1 LSAFFEDKSC
11 ILNTTNKGDVML
23 SVSAKPYIEASV
35 PVLRQH
41 GLAITT
47 LFYKNMFDSHPEL
60 KNLFNMGNQAN
71 GSQQQSLA
79 AAVFAYAANIENSAA
94 LAPVI
99 ERIVHKHVSV
109 GIKPEHYPIVGK
121 HLIGAIKGVLED
133 AATPELLAA
142 WEEAYGLL
150 ANSLITT
157 EAKLYQHNKQQPDEW
172 LKMKVIEKLHLSE
185 DVVSFK
191 LQADKQHILPIFK
204 PGQYISVAVNIDEL
218 NLRQIRQ
225 YSLSDSTQK
234 NTYRITVKREKGD
247 EYKPRGNVSN
257 WLHQHVRVGSVLD
270 ISYPC
275 GNFTPDILEQ
285 QPIGLISAGVGIT
298 PMISVINELAESN
311 PNRKVLFAH
320 AARNR
325 EYIAHMDDIR
335 KAQTKLDFSK
345 IIFFLSEAKK
355 KNDDE
360 FEGFMKLSE
369 HITDEFI
376 DGVYYICGPQS
387 FMDDQRD
394 VLLELGVNSSN
405 IHREVFGPES
415 LNNLI

>member
-1 LSAFFEDKSC
+1 
-11 ILNTTNKGDVML
+11 ML
-23 SVSAKPYIEASV
+23 SRAAKPYIDASV

-47 LFYKNMFDSHPEL
+47 LFYKNMFESHPEL

-79 AAVFAYAANIENSAA
+79 AAVFAYAANIDNSAA

-109 GIKPEHYPIVGK
+109 GIKAEHYPIVGSN
-121 HLIGAIKGVLED
+121 LIGAIKGVLGD

-150 ANSLITT
+150 ADALIDA
-157 EAKLYQHNKQQPDEW
+157 EARLYQQNNQQPDEW
-172 LKMKVIEKLHLSE
+172 LKVKVLDKQHQSD
-185 DVVSFK
+185 DVVTFT
-191 LQADKQHILPIFK
+191 LQADGEKVLPKFK
-204 PGQYISVAVNIDEL
+204 PGQYISVAVHIEEL

-225 YSLSDSTQK
+225 YSLSDANQD

-257 WLHQHVRVGSVLD
+257 WLHQHVRVGSVID

-275 GNFTPDILEQ
+275 GNFTLDVLDQ

-298 PMISVINELAESN
+298 PMISMVKEISINN
-311 PNRKVLFAH
+311 PTRKVLFAH
-320 AARNR
+320 AARSR
-325 EYIAHMDDIR
+325 SSIAHLEEIQQAKHALNDLN
-335 KAQTKLDFSK
+335 TV
-345 IIFFLSEAKK
+345 FFLNESKK
-355 KNDDE
+355 QHADE
-360 FEGFMKLSE
+360 LEGRMDLSG
-369 HITDEFI
+369 HVSAEFK
-376 DGVYYICGPQS
+376 DGIYYICGPQS

-394 VLLELGVNSSN
+394 ALLELGVAPNM
-405 IHREVFGPES
+405 IHREVFGPDS
-415 LNNLI
+415 LNHII

>member
-1 LSAFFEDKSC
+1 MQV
-11 ILNTTNKGDVML
+11 KGDVML
-23 SVSAKPYIEASV
+23 SVQAKPYIDASV

-47 LFYKNMFDSHPEL
+47 MFYKNMFESHPEL

-109 GIKPEHYPIVGK
+109 GIKPAHYPIVGN
-121 HLIGAIKGVLED
+121 HLIGAIKGVLGD

-150 ANSLITT
+150 ADALIDA
-157 EAKLYQHNKQQPDEW
+157 ENRLYQDNNQLPDEW
-172 LKMKVIEKLHLSE
+172 LKLKVSEKTHQSD
-185 DVVSFK
+185 DVVTYT
-191 LQADKQHILPIFK
+191 LQANDQSPLPKFK
-204 PGQYISVAVNIDEL
+204 PGQYISVAVHLDDL

-225 YSLSDSTQK
+225 YSLSDANQHH
-234 NTYRITVKREKGD
+234 TYRITVKREKGD

-257 WLHQHVRVGSVLD
+257 WLHHHVRVGSVID
-270 ISYPC
+270 VSYPC
-275 GNFTPDILEQ
+275 GNFTPDILHE

-298 PMISVINELAESN
+298 PMISIIKEISANN
-311 PNRKVLFAH
+311 PTRQVLFAH

-325 EYIAHMDDIR
+325 ASIAHLDEVQQAKSVLNHL
-335 KAQTKLDFSK
+335 KAV
-345 IIFFLSEAKK
+345 FFLSESKK
-355 KNDDE
+355 ENIDE
-360 FEGFMKLSE
+360 REGRMDL
-369 HITDEFI
+369 TDYISNEFK
-376 DGVYYICGPQS
+376 DGFYYICGPQA

-394 VLLELGVNSSN
+394 ALLALGVNPNN

-415 LNNLI
+415 LNHII

>member
-1 LSAFFEDKSC
+1 
-11 ILNTTNKGDVML
+11 ML
-23 SVSAKPYIEASV
+23 SRSAKPYIDASV

-41 GLAITT
+41 GIAITT
-47 LFYKNMFDSHPEL
+47 LFYKNMFESHPEL

-79 AAVFAYAANIENSAA
+79 AAVFAYAANIDNSAA

-109 GIKPEHYPIVGK
+109 GIKAEHYPIVGSN
-121 HLIGAIKGVLED
+121 LIGAIKGVLGE

-150 ANSLITT
+150 ADALIDA
-157 EAKLYQHNKQQPDEW
+157 EARLYQQNNQQPDEW
-172 LKMKVIEKLHLSE
+172 LKVKVAEKQHQSD
-185 DVVSFK
+185 DVVTFT
-191 LQADKQHILPIFK
+191 LQADGGQVLPKFK
-204 PGQYISVAVNIDEL
+204 PGQYISVAVHIEAL

-225 YSLSDSTQK
+225 YSLSDANQD

-257 WLHQHVRVGSVLD
+257 WLHQHVRVGSVID

-275 GNFTPDILEQ
+275 GNFTPDVLDQ

-298 PMISVINELAESN
+298 PMISMVKEISINN
-311 PNRKVLFAH
+311 PTRKVLFAH

-325 EYIAHMDDIR
+325 NSIAH
-335 KAQTKLDFSK
+335 LDEIQQAK
-345 IIFFLSEAKK
+345 HALNNLNAIFFLNESKK
-355 KNDDE
+355 QHADE
-360 FEGFMKLSE
+360 LEGRMDLSG
-369 HITDEFI
+369 HISTEFK
-376 DGVYYICGPQS
+376 DGIYYICGPQS

-394 VLLELGVNSSN
+394 ALLELGVSSKN

-415 LNNLI
+415 LNHII

>member
-1 LSAFFEDKSC
+1 MLSAA
-11 ILNTTNKGDVML
+11 
-23 SVSAKPYIEASV
+23 AKPYIDASV

-47 LFYKNMFDSHPEL
+47 LFYKNMFESHPEL

-109 GIKPEHYPIVGK
+109 GIKAEHYPIVGSN
-121 HLIGAIKGVLED
+121 LIGAIKGVLGE

-150 ANSLITT
+150 ADALIDA
-157 EAKLYQHNKQQPDEW
+157 EAKLYQQNKQQPDEW
-172 LKMKVIEKLHLSE
+172 LKVKVIDKQHQSE
-185 DVVSFK
+185 DVVTFT
-191 LQADKQHILPIFK
+191 LQADGGLALPKFK
-204 PGQYISVAVNIDEL
+204 PGQYISVAVHIEEL

-225 YSLSDSTQK
+225 YSLSDANQD

-257 WLHQHVRVGSVLD
+257 WLHQHVRVGSVID

-275 GNFTPDILEQ
+275 GNFTPNVSDQ

-298 PMISVINELAESN
+298 PMISMVKEISINN
-311 PNRKVLFAH
+311 PSRKVLFAH
-320 AARNR
+320 AARSRAN
-325 EYIAHMDDIR
+325 IAHLEDIQQA
-335 KAQTKLDFSK
+335 KHALTELKTV
-345 IIFFLSEAKK
+345 FFLNESKK
-355 KNDDE
+355 QHADEQEGRMDLSSHVSAEFKN
-360 FEGFMKLSE
+360 G
-369 HITDEFI
+369 I
-376 DGVYYICGPQS
+376 YYICGPQS

-394 VLLELGVNSSN
+394 ALLELGVAPNM

-415 LNNLI
+415 LNHII

>member
-1 LSAFFEDKSC
+1 
-11 ILNTTNKGDVML
+11 ML
-23 SVSAKPYIEASV
+23 SMSAKPYIEASV

-47 LFYKNMFDSHPEL
+47 LFYKNMFESHPEL

-109 GIKPEHYPIVGK
+109 GIKPAHYPIVGH
-121 HLIGAIKGVLED
+121 HLIGAIKGVLGD
-133 AATPELLAA
+133 AATTELLAA

-150 ANSLITT
+150 ADALIDA
-157 EAKLYQHNKQQPDEW
+157 ENRLYKHNNQQPDEW
-172 LKMKVIEKLHLSE
+172 LKVKVVEKRHESD
-185 DVVSFK
+185 DVVTFI
-191 LQADKQHILPIFK
+191 LQATDSLILPSFK
-204 PGQYISVAVNIDEL
+204 PGQYISVAVHVEDL

-225 YSLSDSTQK
+225 YSLSDANQY

-247 EYKPRGNVSN
+247 EYKPSGNVSN
-257 WLHQHVRVGSVLD
+257 WLHQHVRVGSVID

-275 GNFTPDILEQ
+275 GNFTPDILDQ

-298 PMISVINELAESN
+298 PMISMVKEISVNN
-311 PNRKVLFAH
+311 PTRKVLFAH

-325 EYIAHMDDIR
+325 TSIAHIDEIIQIKNDLSHLE
-335 KAQTKLDFSK
+335 T
-345 IIFFLSEAKK
+345 IFFLNESIK
-355 KNDDE
+355 KNIDEREGRMDLTNHVSDE
-360 FEGFMKLSE
+360 FKN
-369 HITDEFI
+369 
-376 DGVYYICGPQS
+376 GVYYICGPQS

-394 VLLELGVNSSN
+394 ALLELGVDANK

-415 LNNLI
+415 LSHIIS

>member
-1 LSAFFEDKSC
+1 
-11 ILNTTNKGDVML
+11 ML
-23 SVSAKPYIEASV
+23 SRSAKPYIDASV

-41 GLAITT
+41 GIAITT
-47 LFYKNMFDSHPEL
+47 LFYKNMFESYPEL

-79 AAVFAYAANIENSAA
+79 AAVFAYAANIDNSAA

-109 GIKPEHYPIVGK
+109 GIKAEHYPIVGSN
-121 HLIGAIKGVLED
+121 LIGAIKGVLGE

-150 ANSLITT
+150 ADALIDA
-157 EAKLYQHNKQQPDEW
+157 EARLYQQNNQQPDEW
-172 LKMKVIEKLHLSE
+172 LKVKV
-185 DVVSFK
+185 
-191 LQADKQHILPIFK
+191 ADKQHQSDDVVTFTLQADGGQVLPRFK
-204 PGQYISVAVNIDEL
+204 PGQYISVAVHIEAL

-225 YSLSDSTQK
+225 YSLSDANQD

-257 WLHQHVRVGSVLD
+257 WLHQHVRVGSVID

-275 GNFTPDILEQ
+275 GNFTPDVLDQ

-298 PMISVINELAESN
+298 PMISMVKEISINN
-311 PNRKVLFAH
+311 PTRKVLFAH

-325 EYIAHMDDIR
+325 NSIAH
-335 KAQTKLDFSK
+335 LDEIQQAK
-345 IIFFLSEAKK
+345 HALNNLNAIFFLNESKK
-355 KNDDE
+355 QHADE
-360 FEGFMKLSE
+360 LEGRMDLSG
-369 HITDEFI
+369 HISTEFK
-376 DGVYYICGPQS
+376 DGIYYICGPQS

-394 VLLELGVNSSN
+394 ALLELGVSPKN

-415 LNNLI
+415 LNHII

>member
-1 LSAFFEDKSC
+1 MLSAA
-11 ILNTTNKGDVML
+11 
-23 SVSAKPYIEASV
+23 AKPYIDASV

-47 LFYKNMFDSHPEL
+47 LFYKNMFESHPEL

-94 LAPVI
+94 LAPVV

-109 GIKPEHYPIVGK
+109 GIKAEHYPIVGSN
-121 HLIGAIKGVLED
+121 LIGAIKGVLGD

-150 ANSLITT
+150 ADALIDA
-157 EAKLYQHNKQQPDEW
+157 EARLYQQNNQQPDEW
-172 LKMKVIEKLHLSE
+172 IKVKVIEKQHQSD
-185 DVVSFK
+185 DVVTFT
-191 LQADKQHILPIFK
+191 LQGENGFALPKFK
-204 PGQYISVAVNIDEL
+204 PGQYISVAVHIEEL

-225 YSLSDSTQK
+225 YSLSDANQD

-257 WLHQHVRVGSVLD
+257 WLHQHVRVGSVVD

-275 GNFTPDILEQ
+275 GNFTPDVLAQ

-298 PMISVINELAESN
+298 PMISMVKEISINN
-311 PNRKVLFAH
+311 PTRKILFAH
-320 AARNR
+320 AARSR
-325 EYIAHMDDIR
+325 ASIAHIDEVQQA
-335 KAQTKLDFSK
+335 KSALNQLETV
-345 IIFFLSEAKK
+345 FFLNESKK
-355 KNDDE
+355 QHADE
-360 FEGFMKLSE
+360 REGRMDLSA
-369 HITDEFI
+369 HISADFK

-394 VLLELGVNSSN
+394 ALLELGVAPSM

-415 LNNLI
+415 LNHIL

>member
-1 LSAFFEDKSC
+1 
-11 ILNTTNKGDVML
+11 ML
-23 SVSAKPYIEASV
+23 SVAAKPYIEASV

-47 LFYKNMFDSHPEL
+47 LFYKNMFESHPEL

-79 AAVFAYAANIENSAA
+79 SAVFAYAANIENSAV

-109 GIKPEHYPIVGK
+109 GIKAEHYPIVGN
-121 HLIGAIKGVLED
+121 HLIGAIKGVLGD
-133 AATPELLAA
+133 AATTELLAA

-150 ANSLITT
+150 ADALIDA
-157 EAKLYQHNKQQPDEW
+157 ENRLYKHNHQQPDEW
-172 LKMKVIEKLHLSE
+172 LKVKVVEKRHESD
-185 DVVSFK
+185 DVVSFT
-191 LQADKQHILPIFK
+191 LQATNNVTPDMLTPGQLTLPIFK
-204 PGQYISVAVNIDEL
+204 AGQYISVAVYIEDL

-225 YSLSDSTQK
+225 YSLSDANQH

-257 WLHQHVRVGSVLD
+257 WLHQHVRVGSVVD

-275 GNFTPDILEQ
+275 GNFTPDILDQ

-298 PMISVINELAESN
+298 PMISMVKEISINN
-311 PNRKVLFAH
+311 PTRKVLFAH
-320 AARNR
+320 AARSR
-325 EYIAHMDDIR
+325 ASIAHIDEINQI
-335 KAQTKLDFSK
+335 KNKLNHLETV
-345 IIFFLSEAKK
+345 FFLNESKK
-355 KNDDE
+355 QHIDE
-360 FEGFMKLSE
+360 REGRMDLTD
-369 HITDEFI
+369 HISAEFKGGI
-376 DGVYYICGPQS
+376 YYLCGPQS

-394 VLLELGVNSSN
+394 ALIELGVDANK

-415 LNNLI
+415 LSHII

>member
-1 LSAFFEDKSC
+1 
-11 ILNTTNKGDVML
+11 ML
-23 SVSAKPYIEASV
+23 SRSAKPYIDASV

-41 GLAITT
+41 GVAITT
-47 LFYKNMFDSHPEL
+47 LFYKNMFESHPEL

-79 AAVFAYAANIENSAA
+79 AAVFAYAANIDNSAA

-109 GIKPEHYPIVGK
+109 GIKAEHYPIVGSN
-121 HLIGAIKGVLED
+121 LIGAIKSVLGE

-150 ANSLITT
+150 ADALIDA
-157 EAKLYQHNKQQPDEW
+157 EARLYQQNNQQPDEW
-172 LKMKVIEKLHLSE
+172 LKVKVADKQHQSE
-185 DVVSFK
+185 DVVTFT
-191 LQADKQHILPIFK
+191 LQADGGQVLPKFK
-204 PGQYISVAVNIDEL
+204 PGQYISVAVHIEAL

-225 YSLSDSTQK
+225 YSLSDANQD

-257 WLHQHVRVGSVLD
+257 WLHQHVRVGSVID

-275 GNFTPDILEQ
+275 GNFTPDVLDQ

-298 PMISVINELAESN
+298 PMISMVKEISINN
-311 PNRKVLFAH
+311 PTRKVLFAH

-325 EYIAHMDDIR
+325 NSIAH
-335 KAQTKLDFSK
+335 LDEIQQAK
-345 IIFFLSEAKK
+345 HALNNLNAIFFLNESKK
-355 KNDDE
+355 QHADE
-360 FEGFMKLSE
+360 LEGRMDLSG
-369 HITDEFI
+369 HISTEFK
-376 DGVYYICGPQS
+376 DGIYYICGPQS

-394 VLLELGVNSSN
+394 ALLELGVSPKN

-415 LNNLI
+415 LNHII

>member
-1 LSAFFEDKSC
+1 
-11 ILNTTNKGDVML
+11 ML
-23 SVSAKPYIEASV
+23 SRSAKPYIDASV

-47 LFYKNMFDSHPEL
+47 LFYKNMFESHPEL

-79 AAVFAYAANIENSAA
+79 AAVFAYAANIDNSAA

-109 GIKPEHYPIVGK
+109 GIKAEHYPIVGSN
-121 HLIGAIKGVLED
+121 LIGAIKGVLGD

-150 ANSLITT
+150 ADALIDA
-157 EAKLYQHNKQQPDEW
+157 EARLYQQNNQQPDEW
-172 LKMKVIEKLHLSE
+172 LKVKVLDKQHQSD
-185 DVVSFK
+185 DVVTFT
-191 LQADKQHILPIFK
+191 LQADGWKVLPKFK
-204 PGQYISVAVNIDEL
+204 PGQYISVAVHIEEL
-218 NLRQIRQ
+218 GLRQIRQ
-225 YSLSDSTQK
+225 YSLSDANQD

-257 WLHQHVRVGSVLD
+257 WLHQHVRVGSVVD

-275 GNFTPDILEQ
+275 GNFTPDVLDQ

-298 PMISVINELAESN
+298 PMISMVKEISINN
-311 PNRKVLFAH
+311 PTRKVLFAH
-320 AARNR
+320 AARSR
-325 EYIAHMDDIR
+325 SSIAHLEEIQQA
-335 KAQTKLDFSK
+335 KHELNNLNA
-345 IIFFLSEAKK
+345 IFFLNESKK
-355 KNDDE
+355 QHADE
-360 FEGFMKLSE
+360 LEGRMDLSG
-369 HITDEFI
+369 HISPEFK
-376 DGVYYICGPQS
+376 DGIYYICGPQS
-387 FMDDQRD
+387 FMDDLRD
-394 VLLELGVNSSN
+394 ALLELGVAPNM

-415 LNNLI
+415 LNHII

>member
-1 LSAFFEDKSC
+1 MLSAA
-11 ILNTTNKGDVML
+11 
-23 SVSAKPYIEASV
+23 AKPYIDASV

-47 LFYKNMFDSHPEL
+47 LFYKNMFESHPEL

-109 GIKPEHYPIVGK
+109 GIKAEHYPIVGAN
-121 HLIGAIKGVLED
+121 LIGAIKGVLGD

-150 ANSLITT
+150 ADALIDA
-157 EAKLYQHNKQQPDEW
+157 EAKLYQQNKQQPDEW
-172 LKMKVIEKLHLSE
+172 LKVKVIDKQHQSD
-185 DVVSFK
+185 DVVTFT
-191 LQADKQHILPIFK
+191 LQADGGLALPKFK
-204 PGQYISVAVNIDEL
+204 PGQYISVAVHIEDL

-225 YSLSDSTQK
+225 YSLSDANQD

-257 WLHQHVRVGSVLD
+257 WLHQHVRVGSVID

-275 GNFTPDILEQ
+275 GNFTPNVSEQ

-298 PMISVINELAESN
+298 PMISMVKEISINN
-311 PNRKVLFAH
+311 PSRKVLFAH
-320 AARNR
+320 AARSRAN
-325 EYIAHMDDIR
+325 IAHLEDIQQA
-335 KAQTKLDFSK
+335 KHALTELKTV
-345 IIFFLSEAKK
+345 FFLNESKK
-355 KNDDE
+355 QYADEQEGRMDLSSHVSAEFKN
-360 FEGFMKLSE
+360 G
-369 HITDEFI
+369 I
-376 DGVYYICGPQS
+376 YYICGPQS

-394 VLLELGVNSSN
+394 ALLELGVAPNM

-415 LNNLI
+415 LNHII